1 MGLQGILR
9 IYLTE
14 SFPSAKEEGWK
25 GSRTK
30 RGDRTR
36 QGALSSYSVSLLS
49 SVQFLAKVSFY
60 YVRREKQE
68 MAVNELKLFVSVW
81 FMQRRWYIMQESA
94 NLPAERDT
102 SRAL

>member
-1 MGLQGILR
+1 M
-9 IYLTE
+9 
-14 SFPSAKEEGWK
+14 
-25 GSRTK
+25 
-30 RGDRTR
+30 
-36 QGALSSYSVSLLS
+36 
-49 SVQFLAKVSFY
+49 
-60 YVRREKQE
+60 RREKQE